1 MKILILTNILN
12 PYRKAFFDEM
22 NRQLESA
29 GGSLRV
35 LVMSRTEYDR
45 QWKYEDYATDYSV
58 LLKCRSFRVRNLPFY
73 FNRDLEQRIAEFRPK
88 VLVMDG
94 GYMLPSNWKCLKLQ
108 KKYGYKLHFWSE
120 SHLSQQNSYNSLT
133 KLIREKIR
141 MIFYQ
146 KVDGFWYPGEK
157 ALSFVKRYCR
167 DDAELYQLPNL
178 IEYKKFLLPVDV
190 TEEERKRQRDS
201 VRDKYGINKDKQ
213 MWFAPMRLHW
223 HKGLIPFMELFAK
236 VEGYKDVQLV
246 VAGEGTK
253 EAEEEIRSK
262 SMELGVKLILVGYKG
277 EEETISL
284 YHAADAFFLP
294 SVSDPSPLT
303 CIEALWCGLPLLVSE
318 YVGNSP
324 EVVEQGENGYV
335 FSYENQSYAIEIIR
349 DFMKRD
355 KEWFEMASRKSLELA
370 RERFGLEIVTERLL
384 HEIDVAMWWHKSR
397 E

>member
-22 NRQLESA
+22 NRQLKEL

-73 FNRDLEQRIAEFRPK
+73 FNQDLEQRIAEFRPD

-94 GYMLPSNWKCLKLQ
+94 GYMLPSNWKCLRLQ

-120 SHLSQQNSYNSLT
+120 SHLSQQNSYHSLT
-133 KLIREKIR
+133 KLVREKIR
-141 MIFYQ
+141 RKFYQ

-157 ALSFVKRYCR
+157 ALEFVKKYCR
-167 DDAELYQLPNL
+167 ADAELYHLPNL
-178 IEYKKFLLPVDV
+178 IEYRKFLLPEEA
-190 TEEERKRQRDS
+190 TEEERKELRDGI
-201 VRDKYGINKDKQ
+201 RDKYGINKDKQ

-223 HKGLIPFMELFAK
+223 HKGLIPFMELFSK
-236 VEGYKDVQLV
+236 VNGYQDVQLV

-262 SMELGVKLILVGYKG
+262 AKELDVNLNLVGYQG
-277 EEETISL
+277 EEETIKL

-318 YVGNSP
+318 YVGNAP
-324 EVVEQGENGYV
+324 EVVEHGENGYI
-335 FSYENQSYAIEIIR
+335 FSYEKPSQGIEDIRKFRNQG
-349 DFMKRD
+349 
-355 KEWFEMASRKSLELA
+355 KEWFDMASCKSLELA
-370 RERFGLEIVTERLL
+370 KERFGLENVTERLL
-384 HEIDVAMWWHKSR
+384 AEIARGEATSI
-397 E
+397 

>member
-22 NRQLESA
+22 NRQLESG

-45 QWKYEDYATDYSV
+45 QWKYEDYATNYSV

-73 FNRDLEQRIAEFRPK
+73 FNRDLEQRIAEFRPE

-108 KKYGYKLHFWSE
+108 RKYGYKLHFWSE

-133 KLIREKIR
+133 KFIREKIR
-141 MIFYQ
+141 KTFYQ

-157 ALSFVKRYCR
+157 ALAFVKKYCR
-167 DDAELYQLPNL
+167 TDAELYQLPNL
-178 IEYKKFLLPVDV
+178 IEYKKFLLPDDI
-190 TEEERKRQRDS
+190 TEAERKEQRDTI
-201 VRDKYGINKDKQ
+201 REKYGIDKEKR

-236 VEGYKDVQLV
+236 VDDYQDVQLV

-253 EAEEEIRSK
+253 EAEDEIRRK
-262 SMELGVKLILVGYKG
+262 AKELDVNLNLVGYQG
-277 EEETISL
+277 EEETIRL

-318 YVGNSP
+318 YVGNAP

-335 FSYENQSYAIEIIR
+335 FSYENLPHGIEDIR
-349 DFMKRD
+349 NFLKLD
-355 KEWFEMASRKSLELA
+355 KEWLESASLKSLELA
-370 RERFGLEIVTERLL
+370 KERFGLEAVTERLL
-384 HEIDVAMWWHKSR
+384 SEIDAKM
-397 E
+397 

>member
-45 QWKYEDYATDYSV
+45 QWKYEDYATNYSV

-73 FNRDLEQRIAEFRPK
+73 FNRDLEQRIAEFRPD

-108 KKYGYKLHFWSE
+108 RKYGYKLHFWSE
-120 SHLSQQNSYNSLT
+120 SHLSQQNSYHSMT
-133 KLIREKIR
+133 KLIRERIR
-141 MIFYQ
+141 KSFYQ

-157 ALSFVKRYCR
+157 ALEFVKKYCKENT
-167 DDAELYQLPNL
+167 ELYQLPNL
-178 IEYKKFLLPVDV
+178 IEYKKFICSEGITGDIQK
-190 TEEERKRQRDS
+190 EQRNI
-201 VRDKYGINKDKQ
+201 VRDKYGIDKDKK

-223 HKGLIPFMELFAK
+223 HKGLIPFMEIFSK
-236 VEGYKDVQLV
+236 VKGYKDIQLV
-246 VAGEGTK
+246 VAGEGTR
-253 EAEEEIRSK
+253 EAIEEIRAK
-262 SMELGVKLILVGYKG
+262 AKELQVDLKLVGYQG
-277 EEETISL
+277 EEETIKL

-318 YVGNSP
+318 YVGNAP

-335 FSYENQSYAIEIIR
+335 FSYSNQDDGITCIQA
-349 DFMKRD
+349 FAN
-355 KEWFEMASRKSLELA
+355 ASEDWNRKARTKSRSLAE
-370 RERFGLEIVTERLL
+370 ERFLLENVTSRLL
-384 HEIDVAMWWHKSR
+384 CEIDLNR
-397 E
+397 N

>member
-1 MKILILTNILN
+1 MRVLILTNILN

-45 QWKYEDYATDYSV
+45 QWKYEEYATDYSV
-58 LLKCRSFRVRNLPFY
+58 LLKCWSFRVRNLPFY
-73 FNRDLEQRIAEFRPK
+73 FNKDLEQRIAEFKPD

-120 SHLSQQNSYNSLT
+120 SHLSQQNSYHSLT
-133 KLIREKIR
+133 KFVREMIRKS
-141 MIFYQ
+141 FYQ

-157 ALSFVKRYCR
+157 ALAFVKKYCKAN
-167 DDAELYQLPNL
+167 AELYQLPNL
-178 IEYKKFLLPVDV
+178 IEYRKFLFPDDI
-190 TEEERKRQRDS
+190 TEEERKKQRDT
-201 VRDKYGINKDKQ
+201 VREKYGIDKEKR

-236 VEGYKDVQLV
+236 VDGYQDVQLV

-253 EAEEEIRSK
+253 EAKEEIRSK
-262 SMELGVKLILVGYKG
+262 AKELDVNLNLVGYHG
-277 EEETISL
+277 EEETIKL

-318 YVGNSP
+318 YVGNAP
-324 EVVEQGENGYV
+324 EVVEHGENGYV
-335 FSYENQSYAIEIIR
+335 FSFENQSCGAEMIR
-349 DFMKRD
+349 EFMNRD
-355 KEWFEMASRKSLELA
+355 VDWMSKASSKSLELA
-370 RERFGLEIVTERLL
+370 KERFGLENVTSRLL
-384 HEIDVAMWWHKSR
+384 HEISNED

>member
-58 LLKCRSFRVRNLPFY
+58 LLKCWSFRVRNLPFY
-73 FNRDLEQRIAEFRPK
+73 FNQDLEQRIAEFEPD

-94 GYMLPSNWKCLKLQ
+94 GYMLPSNWKCLRLQ

-120 SHLSQQNSYNSLT
+120 SHLNQQNSYHSMT
-133 KLIREKIR
+133 KLIRERIR
-141 MIFYQ
+141 KSFYQ

-157 ALSFVKRYCR
+157 ALAFVKKYCR
-167 DDAELYQLPNL
+167 TNAELYQLPNL
-178 IEYKKFLLPVDV
+178 IEYKKFLLPDNVS
-190 TEEERKRQRDS
+190 EEERKEHRDI
-201 VRDKYGINKDKQ
+201 VREKYGIDTEKK

-223 HKGLIPFMELFAK
+223 HKGLVPFMELFAQ
-236 VEGYKDVQLV
+236 VDGYQDVQLV

-253 EAEEEIRSK
+253 EAEEEIRRK
-262 SMELGVKLILVGYKG
+262 AKELDINLKLIGYQG
-277 EEETISL
+277 EKETIKL

-318 YVGNSP
+318 YVGNAP

-335 FSYENQSYAIEIIR
+335 FSYENPSQGVEDIR
-349 DFMKRD
+349 KFKSCDRKWLD
-355 KEWFEMASRKSLELA
+355 TASHKSLEMA
-370 RERFGLEIVTERLL
+370 KERFGLENVTNRLL
-384 HEIDVAMWWHKSR
+384 CEIMKYNRQVTG
-397 E
+397 